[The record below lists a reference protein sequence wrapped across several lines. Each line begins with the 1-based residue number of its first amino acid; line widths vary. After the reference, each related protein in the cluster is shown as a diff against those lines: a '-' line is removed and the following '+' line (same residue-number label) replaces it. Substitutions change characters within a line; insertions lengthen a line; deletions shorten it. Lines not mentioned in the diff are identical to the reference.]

1 MSHIAWS
8 NNRYRVHI
16 QVFIKPI
23 LKGKSEGNL
32 ILFVGYK
39 LLMESS
45 ILLFDYTG
53 HSTAT
58 QKKNIYNNFLN

>member
-16 QVFIKPI
+16 QVFIMPI
-23 LKGKSEGNL
+23 LEGKSEGNL